1 MTTERQETVA
11 EILAEMRRAPYV
23 PTVFARFAARIE
35 AAYERELIVGLNAV
49 AEKHAR
55 EIAELPE
62 GANYLR
68 AEEVRIIAELKAEV
82 EEYKADRSG
91 SEKP

>member
-35 AAYERELIVGLNAV
+35 AAIKREREETVESLASAI
-49 AEKHAR
+49 E
-55 EIAELPE
+55 EL
-62 GANYLR
+62 AK
-68 AEEVRIIAELKAEV
+68 EVR
-82 EEYKADRSG
+82 EEWRKS
-91 SEKP
+91 S